1 MKGCAPRLVLG
12 KRNLGN
18 GLLYGFAV
26 SQQLDIVKT
35 EKNPTTEDDV
45 TKDSSVIVISDD
57 DEEMKNASNDP
68 PNIVS
73 ATKTP
78 KFQ

>member
-1 MKGCAPRLVLG
+1 M
-12 KRNLGN
+12 
-18 GLLYGFAV
+18 
-26 SQQLDIVKT
+26 KT
-35 EKNPTTEDDV
+35 EKNPTTEEDV

-57 DEEMKNASNDP
+57 DEEMKNASNDL

>member
-1 MKGCAPRLVLG
+1 M
-12 KRNLGN
+12 
-18 GLLYGFAV
+18 
-26 SQQLDIVKT
+26 KT
-35 EKNPTTEDDV
+35 EKNPTTEDV

-57 DEEMKNASNDP
+57 DEMKNASNDL

>member
-1 MKGCAPRLVLG
+1 MVFFNTKKKLVST
-12 KRNLGN
+12 
-18 GLLYGFAV
+18 GF
-26 SQQLDIVKT
+26 
-35 EKNPTTEDDV
+35 EPTTSPSPAKRLIHLSYEDV

-57 DEEMKNASNDP
+57 DEEMKNASNDL

>member
-1 MKGCAPRLVLG
+1 M
-12 KRNLGN
+12 
-18 GLLYGFAV
+18 
-26 SQQLDIVKT
+26 KT
-35 EKNPTTEDDV
+35 EKNLTTEEDV

-57 DEEMKNASNDP
+57 VEEMKNASNDP